1 MLPTSA
7 RFALVVV
14 LGVVAVS
21 SDSALKVLRVSP
33 QNAGEST
40 DDITVTFDRPI
51 AGGLDSTVDPKTFFT
66 ITPRVAGR
74 LEWRDPVTIRLHPS
88 APLPAGVTYT
98 VRIANTFKAMD
109 GSQLDA
115 PYAFSFR
122 IRGPKILDAS
132 PVNQWSSPL
141 YLTPSTHFTLL
152 VSSPASLSLLAG
164 LISTDVGKCV
174 RGKTIRLRPI
184 AQRRIGK
191 QDERWR
197 YYGTWTGGDTTKDL
211 RRVIE
216 LAPVESLPSNCA
228 AILNVPERVDS
239 VTSNRSWPFHTYGP
253 FAVTSAVCG
262 YDTGR
267 CPIGPTHIYF
277 STPVRGAEVL
287 RHVHITPAVAL
298 AVNDTADESAQWY
311 LQGQLTPRTM
321 YTVSVDNGL
330 VDIFSQRLPAAVSFV
345 VRTTSYTPQIRYPF
359 GRMLVERTGPRTLAV
374 EHVNAD
380 TLVVSIVG
388 VPDSLEPRIL
398 QNQGGW
404 PDVWEKLKSQV
415 TTQVIAAPGTHDL
428 PKVSAIRIPAI
439 NAARGGGTLQMIRIS
454 SPAVDTVPDHP
465 SLFATAVVQL
475 TDLAVH
481 ARIGAQEGD
490 VWVTGVS
497 DGMPRPNARVTLYD
511 GTGKVRAQATT
522 DARGLARLTG
532 YAADTAETQNEGEG
546 DEEEGGDYS
555 GFEGY
560 VAATLGTDRSIVSVS
575 RYDADLS
582 PWQFNVNAAWGADRL
597 PQASAVFTERGIY
610 RPGEP
615 VYAKA
620 IIRSGLLGNL
630 RVPRDSVRWVFT
642 DRENATVK
650 DTTVALSAF
659 GTSDQTF
666 TIPPGAPLGYYAVRV
681 DRRQGGKWHGVAN
694 TQYRVAEYRPPEF
707 LINVTTDK
715 ATHFTGDSVRA
726 TVEASYLFGAPMARA
741 AVTWF
746 ARQRTASPWEFSIPN
761 TDGYDIG
768 ETGWWWEEEQDYN
781 YGQGNVI
788 ANATDTLD
796 AGGHL
801 TLKAAAPIP
810 PKGKAAVISF
820 EATVTDVNRQTVTAS
835 GSVMMHAASFYIG
848 AKTAGSDYF
857 WTADKPRV
865 VSLIAVSPQGTRVPG
880 VTIQGTLIRREW
892 HNTARERGGVDDYT
906 GEWVA
911 DTVDRCSVTTATTD
925 VPCTVTPKAGGS
937 YTVFFRATDDKNRPV
952 ATSFYRWVVGKDW
965 VPWSDE
971 SKFKMDVVP
980 DKTSYN
986 VGDTATVLFAS
997 PFTNT
1002 EAWIT
1007 VEREGVIDER
1017 RLRITSGTMIL
1028 KLPVTESYVPNVFV
1042 SIIVARGR
1050 SAPPKAP
1057 DDPGRPTIR
1066 VGYTQLRVTPATKRL
1081 TVTVQAL
1088 ASEYRP
1094 GDSARVDLSVRDA
1107 AGKGRKS
1114 EVTLWAVDE
1123 GVLSLTGYQ
1132 TPDPV
1137 SMIYRPRGLGLRLAS
1152 NLTSVAAQVTEGE
1165 KGQRAPGGGGGMDVE
1180 GILRS
1185 RFQTTAFF
1193 LGSVVTDSGGHAVA
1207 VAKLPDN
1214 LTTFRLMAVAVTAGD
1229 RYGSGDAKMLVTR
1242 PLLARPALPRFLRE
1256 GDSLLA
1262 GVVVNSR
1269 LPGTPTAT
1277 VQAQVQ
1283 GATLLGAATKTATL
1297 EAGRGREVRFTFK
1310 GSPGDTA
1317 AFRFKASSGS
1327 NADAVETRLPIR
1339 LPYHPR
1345 AFEVAGTLV
1354 DTTSAEFVF
1363 DEPLDLAR
1371 SKLVMSY
1378 GASPIALI
1386 RGYRETL
1393 RIYPY
1398 YCSEQVSSVALPLIA
1413 LYRAQKQL
1421 NKPLVTGDA
1430 QNEIAAAV
1438 AILLGRQREDGAIG
1452 LWSKT
1457 DWSSPWLSADA
1468 GRVLLAARA
1477 SGIPVSDSAMGKL
1490 VAYLSGTLH
1499 KQAQLYIPVFH
1510 WYDDQKVQ
1518 LGERVAAADFLSRAG
1533 FPDIAVENDLLQ
1545 RMRALSWEDR
1555 ALLAEMLARRREIG
1569 AARALLEPAWAQVT
1583 VEGRRAVLPTDWS
1596 AKYFYFQS
1604 SVRPVARLLM
1614 ATLAVDPGNAL
1625 IGPLVETVAARGRAS
1640 PDWWWDTQDYA
1651 AAVEALARYDTYRRA
1666 GADRQVRVFRG
1677 TRILFAK
1684 PAGGTFSDTTIAL
1697 TGLVA
1702 NRPDG
1707 KQGLQ
1712 VLLAAEGGGAPV
1724 FFYVTVQ
1731 AVPAARPVSPADAGI
1746 KVERWY
1752 ERYDRPVPITRAVE
1766 GDLVRVRL
1774 RVTVPELRNFI
1785 VVDDALPAGLEAVDL
1800 SLRTAGLPPV
1810 ASASQP
1816 QQQEGGDENADQEQ
1830 QQVTGSEGPGWYY
1843 GYWEFGWWSPWDH
1856 RELRD
1861 DRVVYVATTLWP
1873 GTYTM
1878 SYVARATTPGVF
1890 VRPPVHAEEMYNPGV
1905 NGRSDGGVFTVTA
1918 KGP

>member
-1 MLPTSA
+1 MLSA
-7 RFALVVV
+7 RLALLVTLGAAVVV
-14 LGVVAVS
+14 G
-21 SDSALKVLRVSP
+21 DGALRVLRVSP

-51 AGGLDSTVDPKTFFT
+51 AGGLDSTVDPKTIFT
-66 ITPRVAGR
+66 ITPRVLGK
-74 LEWRDPVTIRLHPS
+74 LEWRDPVTIRLHPA
-88 APLPAGVTYT
+88 APLPAGVTFT
-98 VRIANTFKAMD
+98 VKIANTFHAMD

-115 PYAFSFR
+115 PYSFSFR
-122 IRGPKILDAS
+122 VKGPKVLDAY
-132 PVNQWSSPL
+132 PVNQWTNPL
-141 YLTPSTHFTLL
+141 YLTPSTRFTLL
-152 VSSPASLSLLAG
+152 VSAPASLSLLAG
-164 LISTDVGKCV
+164 LISADVGRCI
-174 RGKTIRLRPI
+174 RGKTIALRPLR
-184 AQRRIGK
+184 QRRIGT

-216 LAPVESLPSNCA
+216 LAPAESLPPNCA
-228 AILNVPERVDS
+228 ATLNVPERVDS
-239 VTSNRSWPFHTYGP
+239 VTSNRSWQFHTYGP
-253 FAVTSAVCG
+253 FAVTSAICG
-262 YDTGR
+262 YNTGR
-267 CPIGPTHIYF
+267 CPIGPTHLYF
-277 STPVRGAEVL
+277 TTPVRGADVL
-287 RHVHITPAVAL
+287 RHVHITPAIAL
-298 AVNDTADESAQWY
+298 AVNDTSAESAEWY
-311 LQGQLTPRTM
+311 LQGQLTPRTT
-321 YTVSVDNGL
+321 YTVTVDAGL
-330 VDIFSQRLPAAVSFV
+330 TDVFGQRLPTAGAAFTFT
-345 VRTTSYTPQIRYPF
+345 TTSYTPQIRYPY

-404 PDVWEKLKSQV
+404 PDVWEKAKAQV
-415 TTQVIAAPGTHDL
+415 TTQTIAVPGTRDL
-428 PKVSAIRIPAI
+428 PKVSAVRIPAI
-439 NAARGGGTLQMIRIS
+439 NAARGGGTLQLIRIS
-454 SPAVDTVPDHP
+454 SPAVDTVPDRP
-465 SLFATAVVQL
+465 TLIPIAVVQL

-497 DGMPRPNARVTLYD
+497 DGMPRQNASVTLYD
-511 GTGKVRAQATT
+511 GDGKVRAKATT

-532 YAADTAETQNEGEG
+532 YASDTAGTENQGEG

-560 VAATLGTDRSIVSVS
+560 VAATLGTDRSVVAVS

-582 PWQFNVNAAWGADRL
+582 PWQFNVYAAYGADRL

-620 IIRSGLLGNL
+620 IIRTGLLGNL
-630 RVPRDSVRWVFT
+630 RVPRDSLRWVFT

-659 GTSDQTF
+659 GTSDQSF
-666 TIPPGAPLGYYAVRV
+666 TIPPNAPLGQYAVRV
-681 DRRQGGKWHGVAN
+681 DRRQGGKWHGVA
-694 TQYRVAEYRPPEF
+694 TTEYRVAEYRPPEF
-707 LINVTTDK
+707 LVSVTTDK

-741 AVTWF
+741 VLTWY

-768 ETGWWWEEEQDYN
+768 EMGWWWEEEQDYN
-781 YGQGNVI
+781 YGQGNVV
-788 ANATDTLD
+788 ANGTDTLD
-796 AGGHL
+796 ATGHL
-801 TLKAAAPIP
+801 TLRAAAPVP
-810 PKGKAAVISF
+810 PKGKAAWISF
-820 EATVTDVNRQTVTAS
+820 EATVTDVNRQTVTAQ

-848 AKTAGSDYF
+848 AKAAGSEYF
-857 WTADKPRV
+857 WTAERLRLV
-865 VSLIAVSPQGTRVPG
+865 NLIAVTPQGTRVPG

-892 HNTARERGGVDDYT
+892 HRASRERAGIDEDV

-911 DTVDRCSVTTATTD
+911 DTVDRCSVKTAATD
-925 VPCTVTPKAGGS
+925 VPCQMTPKDGGS
-937 YTVFFRATDDKNRPV
+937 YTIRFQAADEKGRAV

-965 VPWSDE
+965 VPWNDD

-986 VGDTATVLFAS
+986 VGDTATVLFAA
-997 PFTNT
+997 PFTNA

-1017 RLRITSGTMIL
+1017 RMRITSGTTIL
-1028 KLPVTESYVPNVFV
+1028 KLPITEAYVPNAFV

-1066 VGYTQLRVTPATKRL
+1066 VGYAQLRVTPATKRL
-1081 TVTVQAL
+1081 TVDVKAL
-1088 ASEYRP
+1088 AAEYRP
-1094 GDSARVDLSVRDA
+1094 GDSARVDLRVHDA
-1107 AGKGRKS
+1107 AGRGRKA
-1114 EVTLWAVDE
+1114 EVTLWAVDQ

-1137 SMIYRPRGLGLRLAS
+1137 SLIYRPRGLGLRLAS

-1193 LGSVVTDSGGHAVA
+1193 LGSVVTDSAGHAVA

-1242 PLLARPALPRFLRE
+1242 PLLARPALPRFVRE

-1269 LPGTPTAT
+1269 LAGTPTVT
-1277 VQAQVQ
+1277 VQAETH
-1283 GATLLGAATKTATL
+1283 GASLLGPASKTATL
-1297 EAGRGREVRFTFK
+1297 EAGRGREVRFTFR

-1317 AFRFKASSGS
+1317 AFRFKASSGTD
-1327 NADAVETRLPIR
+1327 ADAVETRLPIR

-1345 AFEVAGTLV
+1345 TFEVAGTLV

-1363 DEPLDLAR
+1363 DEPIDPAR
-1371 SKLVMSY
+1371 SKLVLSY

-1430 QNEIAAAV
+1430 QAQIAAAV
-1438 AILLGRQREDGAIG
+1438 AILLGRQRDDGAIG
-1452 LWSKT
+1452 LWSKS

-1468 GRVLLAARA
+1468 GRALLAARA
-1477 SGIPVSDSAMGKL
+1477 AGIPVSDSGVGKL
-1490 VAYLSGTLH
+1490 VAYLSASLH
-1499 KQAQLYIPVFH
+1499 NPAKLFIPVFH

-1533 FPDIAVENDLLQ
+1533 YPDIAVENDLLL

-1555 ALLAEMLARRREIG
+1555 ALLAEMLARRRELG
-1569 AARALLEPAWAQVT
+1569 AARTLLIPAWAQIT
-1583 VEGRRAVLPTDWS
+1583 VAGRRAVLPNDFS

-1604 SVRPVARLLM
+1604 QVRPAARLLM
-1614 ATLAVDPGNAL
+1614 ATLAVDPGNPL
-1625 IGPLVETVAARGRAS
+1625 IGPLVETVAARGRAQ

-1651 AAVEALARYDTYRRA
+1651 AAVEALSRYDSYRRA
-1666 GADRQVRVFRG
+1666 GADRVVRVFRG
-1677 TRILFAK
+1677 TRILFDK
-1684 PAGGTFSDTTIAL
+1684 PAGGTFSDTTVAL

-1702 NRPDG
+1702 SRPDG
-1707 KQGLQ
+1707 KQALQ
-1712 VLLAAEGGGAPV
+1712 VTLAAEGSGAPV

-1752 ERYDRPVPITRAVE
+1752 ERYDRPMPITRAVE

-1774 RVTVPELRNFI
+1774 RVTIPELRNFI
-1785 VVDDALPAGLEAVDL
+1785 VVDDALPAGLEAVDI

-1810 ASASQP
+1810 ANANQP
-1816 QQQEGGDENADQEQ
+1816 QQQEEGADEEQ
-1830 QQVTGSEGPGWYY
+1830 QQVTGDEGPGWYY

-1878 SYVARATTPGVF
+1878 TYVARATTPGVF
-1890 VRPPVHAEEMYNPGV
+1890 IRPPVHAEEMYNPAV